1 MFLLKPKMIFLLAV
15 VSGLLAFYGFRRY
28 IEQREE
34 EVKMPL
40 ATRPVV
46 VSAEN
51 LTLGTTLNWDNL
63 QVTEWPENIVP
74 KGSFQEKKDLD
85 GRVIKTAVTA
95 GEAIL
100 ASKLA
105 LKGSSGG
112 VSSLI
117 PKGMRAMSI
126 AVNVVSGV
134 SGFILPNTWV
144 DILMTIKPS
153 SSDKTKTL
161 TKTILEYVQVLAVDQ
176 IYKENDD
183 DPITVKS
190 VTLLVAPEDAERLAL
205 AGNEGKLQ
213 LTLRNTADSEL
224 YKTDGVLLSQL
235 LKVQSRR
242 PIRRRVSRP
251 QPPPKAEKTP
261 SVRVVEVIR
270 ANVRSEVSFEE
281 EGSNSEDK
289 EVKTAS
295 KQ

>member
-1 MFLLKPKMIFLLAV
+1 MFLLKPKIIFLLAV
-15 VSGLLAFYGFRRY
+15 VSGLLAFYGFRSY

-34 EVKMPL
+34 EAKKPL

-46 VSAEN
+46 VSAED

-74 KGSFQEKKDLD
+74 KGSFQEKIDLD
-85 GRVIKTAVTA
+85 GRVIKIAVTA

-153 SSDKTKTL
+153 GDKTKTF

-261 SVRVVEVIR
+261 SFRVVEIIR
-270 ANVRSEVSFEE
+270 SNVRSEVSFEE

-289 EVKTAS
+289 EAKTAS